1 MKYLKLSVAPEGTVA
16 PVLRTQYD
24 FVDLDV
30 AQPPE
35 VAMGGI
41 PEPPVF
47 GAAVFGTS
55 LFEGTS
61 DPMARQVLE
70 GSGHT
75 VSFQIKS
82 DDQRPPYSLNGLYIN
97 YVPSGRR

>member
-1 MKYLKLSVAPEGTVA
+1 M
-16 PVLRTQYD
+16 D
-24 FVDLDV
+24 
-30 AQPPE
+30 
-35 VAMGGI
+35 GI

-47 GAAVFGTS
+47 GTAVFGTS
-55 LFEGTS
+55 LFEGTN